1 MCVIAILNGYCTL
14 ADYKIYAKVESE
26 DSDDEALL
34 EDIIEAASRFID
46 TQSGRTF
53 YARTETRYYSVPASR
68 TLKVD
73 DDLLTITT
81 LTNGDDTTIASTE
94 YHLLPKNVS
103 PKYAIQLK
111 STSSIFWLSDSSGGV
126 EYVISVAGTWG
137 WVASEPANINIAC
150 KQIVKQY
157 EDKRLGQGVEGTA
170 TITGAGVVITPA
182 GVPVTAMDIIHSYR
196 KHT

>member
-1 MCVIAILNGYCTL
+1 MAIINGYTTL
-14 ADYKIYAKVESE
+14 EDYKIYAKVASE
-26 DSDDEALL
+26 DSGDEELL
-34 EDIIEAASRFID
+34 ESIIEAASRFID

-53 YARTETRYYSVPASR
+53 YARTETRNYSVPTGR

-73 DDLLTITT
+73 DDLLTISEDG
-81 LTNGDDTTIASTE
+81 LTNGDGNTIADTE
-94 YHLLPKNVS
+94 YHLIPKNVS
-103 PKYAIQLK
+103 PKYAIKLK
-111 STSSIFWLSDSSGGV
+111 STSAIRWLSDNSGGF

-137 WVASEPANINIAC
+137 WIASAPANINIAC

-182 GVPVTAMDIIHSYR
+182 GVPTSAMQIINSYR